1 MRLTRR
7 LLAVVAFVALIV
19 VLIRYR
25 RNVQYTIEEA
35 IEEVSAEW
43 KAAEEEAKAKNR
55 ELPQVILPFE
65 KSDEEKKAAVAQA
78 VEEKAHG
85 VDSPSSE
92 SNQDAKNIDAK
103 PATAASQPAGDSKGD
118 NDIQKQDVGDTK
130 DIEEFWEKWSRAI
143 YESRPKVPKIAL
155 RGKAHT
161 SKPKEGQLTREPF
174 RDHLGN
180 SAEDIDILRL
190 LHRKFVGGLEKEF
203 LNNTGDGEQQDRRW
217 EGLGIFKGKGVVMV
231 GGGEYFGPAIISI
244 HMLRRTGSN
253 LPVEVF
259 VPNDS
264 EYEEV
269 VCKNYLKKL
278 GAKCVVLS
286 HILDKSKIKVSG
298 KDDAD
303 LKITHYQ
310 LKSLALLLSSYSDV
324 LLLDSDSIPVLDPLL
339 NIFETEPYKSKGMI
353 IWPDFWR
360 ATESPKYWEIAGK
373 DFPSYLPSTASEAGQ
388 LAVNKAT
395 HLAPLLL
402 ATYYNIFGP
411 DYYYPLLS
419 QGALGEGDKETFL
432 AAAVALN
439 ATYYRIKTP
448 AASLGR
454 HDGVTQKGTA
464 MVQHLPSDDLKHEP
478 TSRESIRPMFLH
490 SNTPKMNAGHLV
502 DEGDLVSVD
511 GETRLRL
518 LGSKDELVKRFGF
531 DVEQSIWD
539 IMVQSG
545 CELQDIIEE
554 WKGRKRMCERLTEHY
569 KKVFGPPSGAS
580 VPKGS

>member
-7 LLAVVAFVALIV
+7 LLSIVASLALIV

-25 RNVQYTIEEA
+25 RNVEHTIEEA

-43 KAAEEEAKAKNR
+43 KAAEEEATAKNR
-55 ELPQVILPFE
+55 ELPQVILPIE
-65 KSDEEKKAAVAQA
+65 KSDEEKKAAIAQA

-85 VDSPSSE
+85 VDESTPDSSSDKTKVDKKPSVQSP
-92 SNQDAKNIDAK
+92 
-103 PATAASQPAGDSKGD
+103 PGGGSKGG
-118 NDIQKQDVGDTK
+118 NDIQQQDVGDAK
-130 DIEEFWEKWSRAI
+130 DIEAFWGKWSRAI

-155 RGKAHT
+155 GGRAHT
-161 SKPKEGQLTREPF
+161 QKPKDGQVSREPY
-174 RDHLGN
+174 RDHLRN
-180 SAEDIDILRL
+180 TEEDINILRL

-203 LNNTGDGEQQDRRW
+203 GNHTDDVEQQERRW

-259 VPNDS
+259 VPDES
-264 EYEEV
+264 EYEEA

-286 HILDKSKIKVSG
+286 HLLDKSKVKISQ

-339 NIFETEPYKSKGMI
+339 NIFETEPYRSKGMVV
-353 IWPDFWR
+353 WPDYWR
-360 ATESPKYWEIAGK
+360 STESPRYWNIAGK
-373 DFPSYLPSTASEAGQ
+373 ADFPSYLPATASEAGQ

-402 ATYYNIFGP
+402 AAYYNIFGP

-419 QGALGEGDKETFL
+419 QGALGQGDKETFL

-464 MVQHLPSDDLKHEP
+464 MVQHLPSDDLKHE
-478 TSRESIRPMFLH
+478 SAGLEIIRPMFLH
-490 SNTPKMNAGHLV
+490 SNTPKMNAGHLI
-502 DEGDLVSVD
+502 DEGDLLAAD

-518 LGSKDELVKRFGF
+518 LGSKEELVKRFGF
-531 DVEQSIWD
+531 DVEQSVWD
-539 IMVQSG
+539 LMVQTG

-554 WKGRKRMCERLTEHY
+554 WKGRERMCERLAEHY
-569 KKVFGPPSGAS
+569 KKVFGP
-580 VPKGS
+580 

>member
-7 LLAVVAFVALIV
+7 LLAVVAFLALIV

-25 RNVQYTIEEA
+25 RNVEHTIEEA
-35 IEEVSAEW
+35 IQEVSAEW
-43 KAAEEEAKAKNR
+43 KAAEEEANAKNR

-65 KSDEEKKAAVAQA
+65 KSDEEKKAAIAQA

-85 VDSPSSE
+85 VDSPSPDSKP
-92 SNQDAKNIDAK
+92 DANKGDAK
-103 PATAASQPAGDSKGD
+103 PPAAASPPVGENKGD
-118 NDIQKQDVGDTK
+118 NDIQKQAVGDTK
-130 DIEEFWEKWSRAI
+130 EIEAFWGKWSRAI

-155 RGKAHT
+155 GGNAQAH
-161 SKPKEGQLTREPF
+161 KPKQGQTTREPY
-174 RDHLGN
+174 RDHLRN
-180 SAEDIDILRL
+180 PDEDIDILRL
-190 LHRKFVGGLEKEF
+190 LHRKFVSGLEKEF
-203 LNNTGDGEQQDRRW
+203 GNRTADGEQQQEGQW
-217 EGLGIFKGKGVVMV
+217 KGLGIFKGKGVVMV
-231 GGGEYFGPAIISI
+231 GGGEYFGPAIIGI
-244 HMLRRTGSN
+244 QMLRRTGSN

-259 VPNDS
+259 VPDKS
-264 EYEEV
+264 EYEEI

-286 HILDKSKIKVSG
+286 DILDKSKIKVSK

-339 NIFETEPYKSKGMI
+339 NIFETEPYKSKGLI

-360 ATESPKYWEIAGK
+360 STESPRYWNIAGK
-373 DFPSYLPSTASEAGQ
+373 EFPSYLPATASEAGQ

-419 QGALGEGDKETFL
+419 QGAMGQGDKETFL

-454 HDGVTQKGTA
+454 HDGATQKGTA
-464 MVQHLPSDDLKHEP
+464 MVQHLPSDDLKHES
-478 TSRESIRPMFLH
+478 TGHDSTGHDSIRPMFLH

-518 LGSKDELVKRFGF
+518 LGSKEELVKRFGF

-554 WKGRKRMCERLTEHY
+554 WKGRERLCERLTEHY
-569 KKVFGPPSGAS
+569 KKVFGP
-580 VPKGS
+580 

>member
-25 RNVQYTIEEA
+25 RNVQFTIEEA

-43 KAAEEEAKAKNR
+43 KAAEEQAKAKNR
-55 ELPQVILPFE
+55 ELPQVILPFDQPADD
-65 KSDEEKKAAVAQA
+65 SKAAVAQP
-78 VEEKAHG
+78 VDDKAHG
-85 VDSPSSE
+85 VDSPAAAD
-92 SNQDAKNIDAK
+92 SNPDAKKGDAK
-103 PATAASQPAGDSKGD
+103 AAVPPSEESKGD
-118 NDIQKQDVGDTK
+118 NDIQKQAVGDTK
-130 DIEEFWEKWSRAI
+130 QIEAFWEKWSRSI

-155 RGKAHT
+155 GGRAQAH
-161 SKPKEGQLTREPF
+161 KPKEGQVTREPY
-174 RDHLGN
+174 RDHLRN
-180 SAEDIDILRL
+180 SEDDINILRL
-190 LHRKFVGGLEKEF
+190 LHKKFVSGLQKEF
-203 LNNTGDGEQQDRRW
+203 LNSTVEGEGQDTKW
-217 EGLGIFKGKGVVMV
+217 EGLPIFKGKGVVMV

-244 HMLRRTGSN
+244 HMLRRTGCN

-259 VPNDS
+259 VPDQS

-278 GAKCVVLS
+278 GARCVVLS
-286 HILDKSKIKVSG
+286 DILDKSKIKVG
-298 KDDAD
+298 RKDDAD
-303 LKITHYQ
+303 LKISHYQ

-360 ATESPKYWEIAGK
+360 ATESPKYWNIAGRQQ
-373 DFPSYLPSTASEAGQ
+373 FPSFLPATASEAGQ

-439 ATYYRIKTP
+439 ATFYRIKTP

-454 HDGVTQKGTA
+454 HDGATQKGTA
-464 MVQHLPSDDLKHEP
+464 MVQHLPSDDLKHES

-539 IMVQSG
+539 IMVQTG

-554 WKGRKRMCERLTEHY
+554 WKGRKRMCERLAEHY
-569 KKVFGPPSGAS
+569 KKVFGPPSGVS
-580 VPKGS
+580 VPKGT

>member
-55 ELPQVILPFE
+55 ELPQVILPFD
-65 KSDEEKKAAVAQA
+65 KPDDEKKAAV
-78 VEEKAHG
+78 EDKAHG
-85 VDSPSSE
+85 VDSPAAHAD
-92 SNQDAKNIDAK
+92 SNPDANKGDAK
-103 PATAASQPAGDSKGD
+103 TAVPQKEESKSD
-118 NDIQKQDVGDTK
+118 NDVQKQAVGDTK
-130 DIEEFWEKWSRAI
+130 EIEAFWEKWSRAI

-155 RGKAHT
+155 GGKAQAH
-161 SKPKEGQLTREPF
+161 KPKDGQVTREPY
-174 RDHLGN
+174 RNHLRN
-180 SAEDIDILRL
+180 SEDDLNILRL
-190 LHRKFVGGLEKEF
+190 LHRKFVSGLEKEF
-203 LNNTGDGEQQDRRW
+203 LNNTVDGEEQDRKW
-217 EGLGIFKGKGVVMV
+217 EGLPIFKGKGVVMV

-244 HMLRRTGSN
+244 HMLRRTGCN

-259 VPNDS
+259 VPDDS

-278 GAKCVVLS
+278 GARCVVLS
-286 HILDKSKIKVSG
+286 DILDKSKIKVSR

-303 LKITHYQ
+303 LKISHYQ
-310 LKSLALLLSSYSDV
+310 LKSLALLLSSYSDA

-360 ATESPKYWEIAGK
+360 ATESPKYWDIAGQE
-373 DFPSYLPSTASEAGQ
+373 FPSFLPATASEAGQ

-439 ATYYRIKTP
+439 ATFYRIKTP

-454 HDGVTQKGTA
+454 HDGATQKGTA
-464 MVQHLPSDDLKHEP
+464 MVQHLPSDDLKHES

-539 IMVQSG
+539 IMVQTG

-554 WKGRKRMCERLTEHY
+554 WKGRKRMCERLAEHY

-580 VPKGS
+580 VPKGT